1 AVDANGTLKDAS
13 EIVWFHDADDSMP
26 ISPHP
31 ESSSKALPSD
41 AFIAGSRRSGRPT
54 KPSAKVQEAAS
65 SAIPAKHLGT
75 ATMPPATKRPAPS
88 TIGDDG
94 DDDDDDDMS
103 TNKDEA
109 FVLEEDDN
117 EESKDA
123 EEAYQQIKAF
133 GDSDRDARKCLKK
146 DERTADLRTIFTEE
160 KGHKNVHTGK
170 SEDGWWCNVCKD
182 ANLPVQHCFFK
193 GSISTRR
200 THIA

>member
-1 AVDANGTLKDAS
+1 MSNPAVDANGTLKDAS

-41 AFIAGSRRSGRPT
+41 GGPSHRTLDNFLGQNRMPAAFIAGSRRSGRPT
-54 KPSAKVQEAAS
+54 KPSAKVREAAS
-65 SAIPAKHLGT
+65 SAIPAKCLGT

-133 GDSDRDARKCLKK
+133 GDSDRDVSVFSDFL
-146 DERTADLRTIFTEE
+146 LL
-160 KGHKNVHTGK
+160 
-170 SEDGWWCNVCKD
+170 S
-182 ANLPVQHCFFK
+182 
-193 GSISTRR
+193 
-200 THIA
+200 